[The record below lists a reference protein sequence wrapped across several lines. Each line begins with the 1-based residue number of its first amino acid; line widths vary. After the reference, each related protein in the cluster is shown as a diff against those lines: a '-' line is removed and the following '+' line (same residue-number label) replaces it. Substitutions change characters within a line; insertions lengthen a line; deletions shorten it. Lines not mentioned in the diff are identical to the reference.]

1 MENPDTMTVYE
12 HHFDETKHR
21 EAHEKMLEQMQQNE
35 KDYVKQQQSSKKSKQ
50 KLSVVKSSA
59 IENFDEDLKEL
70 LEGLE

>member
-1 MENPDTMTVYE
+1 MKVYE

-21 EAHEKMLEQMQQNE
+21 EVHEKMLEQMQQNE
-35 KDYVKQQQSSKKSKQ
+35 KDYIKQQKSSKKLKQ
-50 KLSVVKSSA
+50 KLSVVKSPA